1 MFTDELIKK
10 RKSYLKSKDKL
21 DNLETLNL
29 DTFYS
34 DNDIQHKW
42 MRLEESVRECKE
54 FCISNEHSQNL
65 NNQHD
70 KLEVQ
75 GLKVDLRYEKRIDTN
90 HRKKIGGLLIQRM
103 WRGYRGRCYAIFV
116 RQTYAA
122 IVIQKYARRFLAR
135 KIAHNLRIQRS
146 CLKIQV

>member
-65 NNQHD
+65 NN
-70 KLEVQ
+70 
-75 GLKVDLRYEKRIDTN
+75 
-90 HRKKIGGLLIQRM
+90 
-103 WRGYRGRCYAIFV
+103 
-116 RQTYAA
+116 
-122 IVIQKYARRFLAR
+122 
-135 KIAHNLRIQRS
+135 
-146 CLKIQV
+146 